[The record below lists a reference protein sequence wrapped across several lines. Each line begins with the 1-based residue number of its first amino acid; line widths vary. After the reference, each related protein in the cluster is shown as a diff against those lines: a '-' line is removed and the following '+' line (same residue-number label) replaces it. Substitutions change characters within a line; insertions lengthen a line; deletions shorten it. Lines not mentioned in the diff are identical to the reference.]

1 MALHR
6 LTSVTIGVP
15 NVAETAAYYAEFGL
29 TPKGGGRFETVDG
42 GEQFRLV
49 QSERRKLVEMRVG
62 ADDADDVDR
71 VASQLRAIDVE
82 PERLPSAVEA
92 TDPATGVKVVVEIAA
107 RLTQP
112 VTPAT
117 PYNGPGRIERLNERA
132 PGMLGEG
139 AVKPR
144 KLGHAVMGCTD
155 IERAQHFFRDG
166 IGFKVSD
173 SITGVGAFMRCST
186 DHHNLL
192 LLNAPLNFLHHTSWQ
207 VPDVDAVGRG
217 AMAMLEGHPDRHV
230 WGLGRH
236 YIGSNFFWYLRDPA
250 GNFTEYY
257 SDMDCIIDDQLWK
270 PEVFEAGPKSLMS
283 WGPPPPPSFI
293 LPEDLA
299 AYMVGAHT
307 AH

>member
-1 MALHR
+1 M
-6 LTSVTIGVP
+6 TIGVP
-15 NVAETAAYYAEFGL
+15 NVAETAEYYRDFGL
-29 TPKGGGRFETVDG
+29 TARGDGTFETQDG
-42 GEQFRLV
+42 GEQLRLVPSERRRLV
-49 QSERRKLVEMRVG
+49 QMNVG
-62 ADDADDVDR
+62 ADDQDDLDR
-71 VASQLRAIDVE
+71 IASQLRGIEVDI
-82 PERLPSAVEA
+82 ERMPSSIQSR
-92 TDPATGVKVVVEIAA
+92 DPITGVAVVVEVAP
-107 RLTQP
+107 RLDQATCS
-112 VTPAT
+112 AT
-117 PYNGPGRIERLNERA
+117 PYNGPGRDERLNGRA
-132 PGMLGEG
+132 PAFERSH
-139 AVKPR
+139 VKPR
-144 KLGHAVMGCTD
+144 KLGHAVMGCVD
-155 IERAQHFFRDG
+155 VSASRKFFQEG

-173 SITGVGAFMRCST
+173 EVTGLGAFMRCSN

-207 VPDVDAVGRG
+207 VDDVDAVGQG
-217 AMAMLEGHPDRHV
+217 AMHMLESHPERHV
-230 WGLGRH
+230 WGMGRH